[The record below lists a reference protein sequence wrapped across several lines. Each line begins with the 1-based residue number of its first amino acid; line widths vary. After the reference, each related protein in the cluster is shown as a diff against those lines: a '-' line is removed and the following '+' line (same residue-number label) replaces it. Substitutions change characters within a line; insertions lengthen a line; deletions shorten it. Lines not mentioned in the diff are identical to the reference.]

1 MKWSGEM
8 LKETTLFG
16 EIDKVELAIERLKQF
31 EPPEGYY
38 LAFSG
43 GKDSVVIKRLAEMS
57 GVKFDAHYNLT
68 TVDPPELVQFIRREH
83 PEVEWNRPKE
93 TMWDLIVR
101 HCMPPTRIIRYCCR
115 DLKEGGGIGRFCITG
130 VRWAESVR
138 RKNQRAVVEI
148 NARTKNQIM
157 LNNDNDEARRMIET
171 CVMKSAHILN
181 PIVDWTDKEVW
192 QFIHENE
199 VPYCS
204 LYDEGFTRLG
214 CVLCPNGSLE
224 QKKRQIE
231 RWPKVVENYR
241 RACRRAYASRVE
253 RGIKTENW
261 TSGDDMFEWWINGS
275 PQETED
281 ENQQRFFFE

>member
-1 MKWSGEM
+1 M
-8 LKETTLFG
+8 LKGETLFG
-16 EIDKVELAIERLKQF
+16 KYDKVKTAIDRLRQF

-192 QFIHENE
+192 QFIRQYD
-199 VPYCS
+199 VPYCR
-204 LYDEGFTRLG
+204 LYDEGFKRLG
-214 CVLCPNGSLE
+214 CIGCPMSTKAKNELE
-224 QKKRQIE
+224 H
-231 RWPKVVENYR
+231 WPKYR
-241 RACRRAYASRVE
+241 EAYLRAFARMLRERERRGLETKLWNTPEEVM
-253 RGIKTENW
+253 G
-261 TSGDDMFEWWINGS
+261 WWINGS
-275 PQETED
+275 PAQDED
-281 ENQQRFFFE
+281 ESQQRFFFE

>member
-1 MKWSGEM
+1 VVKLLKGE
-8 LKETTLFG
+8 TLFG
-16 EIDKVELAIERLKQF
+16 KYDKVQTAIERLRQF

-83 PEVEWNRPKE
+83 PEVIWDRPKE
-93 TMWDLIVR
+93 TMWDLIVSNGI
-101 HCMPPTRIIRYCCR
+101 PPLRQVRYCCR
-115 DLKEGGGIGRFCITG
+115 ILKERGGEGRFTITG
-130 VRWAESVR
+130 IRAAES
-138 RKNQRAVVEI
+138 
-148 NARTKNQIM
+148 
-157 LNNDNDEARRMIET
+157 ARRGKRQMVESCPT
-171 CVMKSAHILN
+171 GGKRFLH
-181 PIVDWTDKEVW
+181 PIFDWTDEDVW
-192 QFIHENE
+192 QFIHENK

-214 CVLCPNGSLE
+214 CVLCPNGGKE
-224 QKKRQIE
+224 QKKQQIE
-231 RWPKVVENYR
+231 RWPKVIDSYR
-241 RACRRAYASRVE
+241 RACNRAYASRVE
-253 RGIKTENW
+253 RGMKTDNW

-275 PQETED
+275 PAQDED